1 MDKSVALSAATQAE
15 PAHHVMEQAAE
26 WYALLSSD
34 EVAETDKANWKAWLA
49 RSHEHRLAWSYVERV
64 SRHFEPMQSVSD
76 PRRAAEG
83 LWEANSRVIKRRQVL
98 GCIAALAG
106 TGILSWFTMRHT
118 PLPLMTQAWQ
128 ADYRTATGESLEV
141 VLSDGT
147 RVWLNTA
154 SAFNQHYTLNIRH
167 LTLLTGEILIE
178 TASDALRPF
187 IVETPQGRLRALG
200 TRFTVRLD
208 DTETYL
214 AVYDGIVEAQTQSG
228 TQRIVKSGEQLRF
241 TPQIVN
247 QSEAADPAREAWS
260 RGMLLAQDIPLH
272 EVVNELRRYRKG
284 YLGLAPE
291 VAELLVFGNF
301 PLSNTDTTLEMLTN
315 VLPIQI
321 HYRLPWWVTIE
332 AKS

>member
-1 MDKSVALSAATQAE
+1 MDKSVTLSAQTQAE

-34 EVAETDKANWKAWLA
+34 EATQADHANWTAWLA
-49 RSHEHRLAWSYVERV
+49 RSPEHRLAWSYVERV

-76 PRRAAEG
+76 PRRAADG

-98 GCIAALAG
+98 GCLAALAG
-106 TGILSWFTMRHT
+106 TGMLSWITMRHT
-118 PLPLMTQAWQ
+118 PLPLMAQTWR
-128 ADYRTATGESLEV
+128 ADYHTATGESREV

-154 SAFNQHYTLNIRH
+154 SAFNQNYTTDKRH
-167 LTLLTGEILIE
+167 LNLLMGEILID

-208 DTETYL
+208 NTETYL
-214 AVYDGIVEAQTQSG
+214 AVYDGMVEAQNHSG
-228 TQRIVKSGEQLRF
+228 EQRIVKSGEQLRF
-241 TPQIVN
+241 TPKTLNNIDT
-247 QSEAADPAREAWS
+247 ADPAREAWS
-260 RGMLLAQDIPLH
+260 RGMLVAQDISLH
-272 EVVNELRRYRKG
+272 EVVKELRRYRKG
-284 YLGLAPE
+284 HLGVAPE
-291 VAELLVFGNF
+291 VADLLVFGNF
-301 PLSNTDTTLEMLTN
+301 PLTNTDTTLEMLTN

-321 HYRLPWWVTIE
+321 NYRLPWWVTIE

>member
-1 MDKSVALSAATQAE
+1 MDKSVALSAPTQAE

-34 EVAETDKANWKAWLA
+34 EVTEADRANLTSWLV
-49 RSHEHRLAWSYVERV
+49 SSPEHRLAWSYVERV
-64 SRHFEPMQSVSD
+64 SRRFEPMQSVSD
-76 PRRAAEG
+76 PRRTADG

-98 GCIAALAG
+98 GGLAALAG
-106 TGILSWFTMRHT
+106 TGMLSWFTMRHT
-118 PLPLMTQAWQ
+118 PLLLMAQAWQ
-128 ADYRTATGESLEV
+128 AEYRTATGESREV

-154 SAFNQHYTLNIRH
+154 TAFNQNYNTAIRH
-167 LTLLTGEILIE
+167 LNLLTGEILID

-208 DTETYL
+208 DAETYL
-214 AVYDGIVEAQTQSG
+214 AVYDGMVEAQNQSG
-228 TQRIVKSGEQLRF
+228 EQRIVTSGEQLRF
-241 TPQIVN
+241 TPQTLN
-247 QSEAADPAREAWS
+247 QSEPADPAREAWS
-260 RGMLLAQDIPLH
+260 RGMLVAQDIPLH
-272 EVVNELRRYRKG
+272 AVVKELSRYRKG
-284 YLGLAPE
+284 HLGVDPE
-291 VAELLVFGNF
+291 VADLLVFGNF

>member
-1 MDKSVALSAATQAE
+1 MDKSVALSAPTQTE
-15 PAHHVMEQAAE
+15 PAHHVMEQAAD

-34 EVAETDKANWKAWLA
+34 EATQADHANWKAWLA
-49 RSHEHRLAWSYVERV
+49 RSPEHRLAWSYVERV
-64 SRHFEPMQSVSD
+64 SRHFEPMQSGSD
-76 PRRAAEG
+76 PRRTADG

-98 GCIAALAG
+98 GGLAALAG
-106 TGILSWFTMRHT
+106 TGMLSWFTMRHT
-118 PLPLMTQAWQ
+118 PIPLMAQAWR
-128 ADYRTATGESLEV
+128 ADYHTATGESREV

-154 SAFNQHYTLNIRH
+154 SAFNQNYTSDIRH
-167 LTLLTGEILIE
+167 LNLLMGEILID

-200 TRFTVRLD
+200 TRFTVRLND
-208 DTETYL
+208 AETYL
-214 AVYDGIVEAQTQSG
+214 AVYDGMVEAQNQLG
-228 TQRIVKSGEQLRF
+228 EQRIVTSGEQLRF
-241 TPQIVN
+241 TPQTLN
-247 QSEAADPAREAWS
+247 PSEPADPAREAWS
-260 RGMLLAQDIPLH
+260 RGMLVAQDIPLY
-272 EVVNELRRYRKG
+272 EVVKELRRYRKG
-284 YLGLAPE
+284 HLGVAPE
-291 VAELLVFGNF
+291 VADLLVFGNF